1 MGLVSY
7 DTLLIVVY
15 YFRARELGI
24 LDPLLELSIGLSYIH
39 RSVQRQADNRHLM
52 ILQGLT
58 FIFNYYNLILKSSE
72 SYSPPD
78 SARMKQE
85 AEYNVGRA
93 FHQLGL
99 LTLAVGYYERAIE
112 VEGVKG
118 GGVRF
123 EAAHNLALVY
133 ALSGNMGAS
142 RDVTERYL
150 VL

>member
-1 MGLVSY
+1 
-7 DTLLIVVY
+7 
-15 YFRARELGI
+15 
-24 LDPLLELSIGLSYIH
+24 
-39 RSVQRQADNRHLM
+39 M

-72 SYSPPD
+72 LYPPPD

-85 AEYNVGRA
+85 AEYNVGRV

-112 VEGVKG
+112 VGGVAG